1 MTRGPVD
8 RSVLF
13 SWIAFWTR
21 HPWLIKQVITNKPG
35 IQVQQQLQKTFSN
48 DVLHRGGR
56 LSGCAG
62 KLEETAQTV
71 LLLAKVSQH
80 HMFLFGNEVHVA
92 NTEKSVNI
100 LRNWNRVL
108 RLTDP
113 AGCSCL
119 PLQRQTYVLELF
131 GGVYFSPFNRGAKLT
146 CSRRLIWDFGWH
158 ACHMFN
164 FPCYSFKPE
173 KGAQMSRA
181 VH

>member
-1 MTRGPVD
+1 MSFQFGEAKTAVMTRGPVD

-100 LRNWNRVL
+100 LRN
-108 RLTDP
+108 
-113 AGCSCL
+113 
-119 PLQRQTYVLELF
+119 
-131 GGVYFSPFNRGAKLT
+131 
-146 CSRRLIWDFGWH
+146 
-158 ACHMFN
+158 
-164 FPCYSFKPE
+164 
-173 KGAQMSRA
+173 
-181 VH
+181 